1 MEINYLTQITTP
13 IYISN
18 NSINNPNVN
27 ELPGGKLKTGDK
39 ILVVESGTIEFT
51 NAVKS
56 DIPGAKVNI
65 KTTTKDK
72 IAIRTKSIKTFE
84 ITPDIKG
91 DETILIDIDDTSR
104 F

>member
-1 MEINYLTQITTP
+1 MLLKVRIT
-13 IYISN
+13 
-18 NSINNPNVN
+18 
-27 ELPGGKLKTGDK
+27 
-39 ILVVESGTIEFT
+39 
-51 NAVKS
+51 
-56 DIPGAKVNI
+56 GAKVNI